1 MKTYEEMAR
10 CVIERRDQY
19 EIEKKMKTRRLTRI
33 AATAACAALICLAAI
48 SLAGEPGGS
57 NDITD
62 PQIDSQISDFNHNY
76 TELSKEKK
84 NLEMLSAMMPCTT
97 VVINECDLMAMADM
111 DVQVQEVK
119 TYPTY
124 LWIPEDWNFDGAYTI
139 SSPVRDQSQRTD
151 TVKHDEVLYVPHDEL
166 YHFTTASGNKVTI
179 AMCDFEKPLRDCII
193 MCDKPKLSHIYGVE
207 ATILHIN
214 DLYNAQFVVNDLY
227 FDIELESEAS
237 PETGWGELI
246 HLLEQIVFHEG
257 YYKNI
262 PASTYTPT
270 KPMYT
275 EDIPAVFN
283 DTYHEA
289 VEPSDLSFDLSKIY
303 GGAYYNDSG
312 EYVVILTVDT
322 PENRAAAAAELGVAL
337 EDITF
342 ETGTYTLT
350 YLTELQETISMAM
363 QRRELPFVISSA
375 VYESKNRIGICIDV
389 TNIDQNRL
397 DEEYLPKVYALD
409 PLGGAIEVELV
420 SGTPLRELV
429 EHLE

>member
-19 EIEKKMKTRRLTRI
+19 EIEKKLKNRRLTRI
-33 AATAACAALICLAAI
+33 AATAACAVFVCIAAI
-48 SLAGEPGGS
+48 SLTGEPDDF
-57 NDITD
+57 NDIED
-62 PQIDSQISDFNHNY
+62 PQIESQINDLNY
-76 TELSKEKK
+76 LKQ
-84 NLEMLSAMMPCTT
+84 LSAMMPCTT
-97 VVINECDLMAMADM
+97 VTINECDLMAMADM
-111 DVQVQEVK
+111 DVKLLERK
-119 TYPTY
+119 TYPSH
-124 LWIPEDWNFDGAYTI
+124 LWIPENWDFI
-139 SSPVRDQSQRTD
+139 SSYSLASREFKDG
-151 TVKHDEVLYVPHDEL
+151 VLGNNYIPHDEI
-166 YHFTTASGNKVTI
+166 YNFTTTSGNKVTI
-179 AMCDFEKPLRDCII
+179 AICDFEKPLRDCII
-193 MCDKPKLSHIYGVE
+193 MCDEPKLSHIYGVE

-214 DLYNAQFVVNDLY
+214 DLYNAQFVVNDLH

-246 HLLEQIVFHEG
+246 HLLEQIVFYEG

-262 PASTYTPT
+262 PASTDTPT
-270 KPMYT
+270 KPMYP

-322 PENRAAAAAELGVAL
+322 TENRAAAAAELGVAL

-389 TNIDQNRL
+389 TNIDQNL
-397 DEEYLPKVYALD
+397 LEEEYLPKVYALD

-420 SGTPLRELV
+420 SGTPIRELV